1 MTDQTDQ
8 TSHPSAD
15 TLADLDAGLLDPA
28 AEREAR
34 QHMVGCDRC
43 RADLA
48 ALQAVPGRL
57 AAVADAGPVPDDVV
71 HRLDAA
77 LAAVAAEPAS
87 TAVTRTVT
95 PLRAPEQ
102 HSPRGMR
109 VLQVAAVVVLLL
121 AGGALGVSALRG
133 GSSGSADSTAA
144 DSAGGSSA
152 TGPKAALG
160 SYPLTA
166 SGTDWTAASLASA
179 APQLAAGTLAPT
191 VAPSS
196 AALEDGAPAAGDS
209 TESPGDVAAAPGLAS
224 LPTGRLAGGTALAGC
239 VAALADGPVTPLAV
253 DLAQFKGQ
261 PAAVILLP
269 GLAGADKMDIWVVGP
284 DCTAGNDQ
292 TLYYASV
299 PRP

>member
-8 TSHPSAD
+8 TSHLSAD
-15 TLADLDAGLLDPA
+15 TLAGLDAGLLDPA
-28 AEREAR
+28 AERDAH
-34 QHMVGCDRC
+34 QHLVGCDRC

-48 ALQAVPGRL
+48 TLQAVPGRL

-71 HRLDAA
+71 RRLDAA

-144 DSAGGSSA
+144 DSAGSSA
-152 TGPKAALG
+152 TAPKAALG

-191 VAPSS
+191 VPPSS
-196 AALEDGAPAAGDS
+196 AALAAGARPPGGS
-209 TESPGDVAAAPGLAS
+209 TARPGDDAAAPGLAS